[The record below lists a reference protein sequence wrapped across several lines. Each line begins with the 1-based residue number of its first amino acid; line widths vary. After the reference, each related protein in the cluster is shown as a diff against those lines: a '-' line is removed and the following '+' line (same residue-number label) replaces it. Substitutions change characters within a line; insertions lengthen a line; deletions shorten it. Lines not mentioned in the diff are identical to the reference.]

1 MPRVEKPSG
10 LQSGRQAFELNV
22 QQFCCAGSTLAT
34 TRQLP
39 HALITTGGR
48 SATRWAASRLHGSG
62 CRVPHFWLR
71 DGRSLYDA
79 LGSDYT
85 LLRTRDDAKVDGLM
99 RAQDRG
105 VPMKLL
111 ELGQE
116 ALRGTARAADLPT
129 RPTRGMA
136 RRR

>member
-1 MPRVEKPSG
+1 
-10 LQSGRQAFELNV
+10 
-22 QQFCCAGSTLAT
+22 
-34 TRQLP
+34 
-39 HALITTGGR
+39 
-48 SATRWAASRLHGSG
+48 
-62 CRVPHFWLR
+62 VPHFWLR